1 MATAVTSP
9 YSSVQM
15 TTWLRGLLSVAW
27 ADGNFD
33 EVERELIS
41 ELTRDELAP
50 CLNVEQFTPITAQE
64 LAEGLGDR
72 SSLRENFLRTA
83 VMVAVADGIYS
94 TPEDE
99 MLQSFCHTLSL
110 DGSVLEP
117 LRATLPSQPTAEREL
132 AEGLNAPATAST
144 FPAEG
149 PASGLQPPA
158 QGGSGIDVLKPA
170 RTWLDGLDIDDP
182 RVARFLCKMIP
193 AQCPFERDVKLFGKK
208 VVHIPPMCKLN
219 PLYEQLVGLRF
230 RSLCYLA
237 DDCGEDVSQFC

>member
-1 MATAVTSP
+1 MATAVTSS

-15 TTWLRGLLSVAW
+15 TAWLRGLLSVAW

-50 CLNVEQFTPITAQE
+50 CLNVEQFEPITAE
-64 LAEGLGDR
+64 ALVEGLGDGH
-72 SSLRENFLRTA
+72 SLRENFLRTA

-99 MLQSFCHTLSL
+99 MLQSFCHTLEL
-110 DGSVLEP
+110 DCSVLES
-117 LRATLPSQPTAEREL
+117 LRATLPSKAGGEDFPT
-132 AEGLNAPATAST
+132 APATASAL
-144 FPAEG
+144 PADG
-149 PASGLQPPA
+149 PASGLKPPA
-158 QGGSGIDVLKPA
+158 KASGIDVLKPA
-170 RTWLDGLDIDDP
+170 RTWLDGLDVDDP

-208 VVHIPPMCKLN
+208 VVHIPPMCKIN